1 MTADAT
7 TEARF
12 RRLEM
17 EVRRMRWVSAGA
29 LTLVGVVCL
38 TSMQSKPAN
47 DIVADTVTVKKLRV
61 VDDDGHVRAELWLD
75 GRRGPEEN
83 AVALS
88 MWAPDHIREHVRLR
102 AGASGGELVLSKGS
116 SSACMEAVDGSAAF
130 LLFNG
135 GKKSDSNSVV
145 AKIEAKNSIG
155 SLELVH
161 DVLDEPTSES
171 LTMQRLGQVSLTPC
185 EGVRIR

>member
-47 DIVADTVTVKKLRV
+47 DVVTDTVTTKKLRV
-61 VDDDGHVRAELWLD
+61 VDDGGQLLAELALD
-75 GRRGPEEN
+75 PRTGPADHAVSLRMIAADRETVCLRTGTNGSELRLANDN
-83 AVALS
+83 AAVT
-88 MWAPDHIREHVRLR
+88 I
-102 AGASGGELVLSKGS
+102 
-116 SSACMEAVDGSAAF
+116 EAVENEGTLSVYTGPDGGDHSQVAAWF
-130 LLFNG
+130 G
-135 GKKSDSNSVV
+135 AGKGLGALYLSHVEYERPTKDTTNFRQLGV
-145 AKIEAKNSIG
+145 A
-155 SLELVH
+155 
-161 DVLDEPTSES
+161 T
-171 LTMQRLGQVSLTPC
+171 LTPC
-185 EGVRIR
+185 EGLQVR